1 MILQEVDSVIR
12 QLHDDKGVPVLSF
25 GEGAPLSVLMGLP
38 PLVVVP
44 DSSAYPGYGD
54 FVMLEGVNHINACKP
69 LTREDA
75 SYSESKKFLQRI
87 ISK

>member
-1 MILQEVDSVIR
+1 M
-12 QLHDDKGVPVLSF
+12 LSF

-54 FVMLEGVNHINACKP
+54 FVMLDGVDHINTCKP
-69 LTREDA
+69 LTKEDA
-75 SYSESKKFLQRI
+75 SYKATRQFLESV
-87 ISK
+87 ISNQTKSQITE